1 MFTSSIQHRN
11 KTNIFLNH
19 PIFSESFEWIL
30 KNAETASA
38 GIHGLGEPNWFVNV
52 HGYATQSREQC
63 VWENHTRTVDI
74 QYIIDGVEGID
85 FARVEA
91 LGEPTLYK
99 SETDTQ
105 KFSPEP
111 FAASH
116 LVLNAGEFVV
126 FFPGEAHRP
135 KIAVGE
141 PCALRKLVVKIPMN
155 LLDGTN
161 Q

>member
-1 MFTSSIQHRN
+1 MIVAKLNDEKNWKS
-11 KTNIFLNH
+11 FLNH

-38 GIHGLGEPNWFVNV
+38 GIHELGKPNWFVNV

-74 QYIIDGVEGID
+74 QYIIEGVEGID

-105 KFSPEP
+105 KFSPES
-111 FAASH
+111 FASSH
-116 LVLNAGEFVV
+116 LVLHAGEFVV

-141 PCALRKLVVKIPMN
+141 PCALRKLVVKIPTN
-155 LLDGTN
+155 LLAGTN
-161 Q
+161 

>member
-11 KTNIFLNH
+11 RTNTILNH
-19 PIFSESFEWIL
+19 PIFLESFEWIL

-38 GIHGLGEPNWFVNV
+38 GIYELGKPNWFVNV
-52 HGYATQSREQC
+52 HGYATQPREEC
-63 VWENHTRTVDI
+63 VWENHTRTIDI
-74 QYIIDGVEGID
+74 QYIIEGIEGID

-105 KFSPEP
+105 KFSPGA
-111 FAASH
+111 FSSSH
-116 LVLNAGEFVV
+116 VVLHAGEFVV

-141 PCALRKLVVKIPMN
+141 SCTLRKLVVKIPAD
-155 LLDGTN
+155 LVTGTN

>member
-1 MFTSSIQHRN
+1 MIAAKLHDEKNWKS
-11 KTNIFLNH
+11 FLNH
-19 PIFSESFEWIL
+19 PIFLESFEWIL

-38 GIHGLGEPNWFVNV
+38 GIHELGKPNWFVNV
-52 HGYATQSREQC
+52 HGYATQPREQC

-91 LGEPTLYK
+91 LGELTLYK
-99 SETDTQ
+99 PETDTQ
-105 KFSPEP
+105 KFSADN
-111 FAASH
+111 FVASH
-116 LVLNAGEFVV
+116 VVLHTGEFVV

-141 PCALRKLVVKIPMN
+141 PCALRKLVVKIPTN
-155 LLDGTN
+155 LLAGTN
-161 Q
+161 

>member
-1 MFTSSIQHRN
+1 MFTSSIQHPNR
-11 KTNIFLNH
+11 TNTFLNYPIFL
-19 PIFSESFEWIL
+19 ESFEWIL

-38 GIHGLGEPNWFVNV
+38 GIHELGKPNWFVNV
-52 HGYATQSREQC
+52 HGYATQPREQC

-111 FAASH
+111 FASSH
-116 LVLNAGEFVV
+116 LVLHAGEFVV

-141 PCALRKLVVKIPMN
+141 PCTLRKLVVKIPMN
-155 LLDGTN
+155 LVDA
-161 Q
+161 

>member
-1 MFTSSIQHRN
+1 MFTSSIQKLKRIN
-11 KTNIFLNH
+11 TFLNYPIFL
-19 PIFSESFEWIL
+19 ESFEWIL

-38 GIHGLGEPNWFVNV
+38 GIHELGKPNWFVNV

-74 QYIIDGVEGID
+74 QYIIEGIEGID
-85 FARVEA
+85 FARVEV

-99 SETDTQ
+99 PETDTQ
-105 KFSPEP
+105 KFSPES
-111 FAASH
+111 FAFSH

-135 KIAVGE
+135 KVAVGE
-141 PCALRKLVVKIPMN
+141 SCMLRKLVVKIPIN
-155 LLDGTN
+155 LVDA
-161 Q
+161 

>member
-1 MFTSSIQHRN
+1 M
-11 KTNIFLNH
+11 FLNH
-19 PIFSESFEWIL
+19 PIFLESFEWIL
-30 KNAETASA
+30 KNAETAA
-38 GIHGLGEPNWFVNV
+38 VGIHELGKPNWFANV
-52 HGYATQSREQC
+52 HAYETQSREQC

-74 QYIIDGVEGID
+74 QYIIEGVEGID

-99 SETDTQ
+99 PETDTQ

-111 FAASH
+111 FASSH

-135 KIAVGE
+135 KVAIGE

-155 LLDGTN
+155 LVAGA
-161 Q
+161 